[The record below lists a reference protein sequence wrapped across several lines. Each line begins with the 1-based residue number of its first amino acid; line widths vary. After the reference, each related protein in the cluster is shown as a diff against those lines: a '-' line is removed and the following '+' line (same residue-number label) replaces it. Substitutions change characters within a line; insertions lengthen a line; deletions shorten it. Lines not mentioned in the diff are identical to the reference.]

1 MPHVA
6 IDSTTG
12 RLATAAGVTA
22 LAADAAFVVF
32 SAGVEPFGPINDVGN
47 AIAGVLAGCVA
58 WRLRHRAGGP
68 ATGLAIAGATVGV
81 IGSWLVVSRTT
92 GWLLAGFVSA
102 SGFALIGP
110 SVALAARRLGA
121 EGVLAPRLA
130 RFGEVTG
137 WIMTLGVTAFAPVA
151 LRVDDASSAPFWA
164 WLTFSGMVGAF
175 VLYPV
180 WAVMLGR
187 QARRPASA
195 AVGEAS
201 GA

>member
-12 RLATAAGVTA
+12 RLATAAGITA
-22 LAADAAFVVF
+22 LAADAAFFVF

-47 AIAGVLAGCVA
+47 ALAGALAGCVA

-68 ATGLAIAGATVGV
+68 ATGLAIAGATVAV
-81 IGSWLVVSRTT
+81 IGSWLVVSQTT

-102 SGFALIGP
+102 AGFALIGP

-121 EGVLAPRLA
+121 AGVLPSGLA

-137 WIMTLGVTAFAPVA
+137 WVMTLGVTALAPVA
-151 LRVDDASSAPFWA
+151 MRVDDASTAPFWA
-164 WLTFSGMVGAF
+164 WLTFSGMAGAF

-180 WAVMLGR
+180 WAIRLGR
-187 QARRPASA
+187 LAGRPAAA